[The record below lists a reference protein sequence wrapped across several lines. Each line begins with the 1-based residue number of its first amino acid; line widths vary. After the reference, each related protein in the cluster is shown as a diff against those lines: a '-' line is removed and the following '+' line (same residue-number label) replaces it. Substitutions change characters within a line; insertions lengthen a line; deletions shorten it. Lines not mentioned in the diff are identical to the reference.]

1 MRFGF
6 KLRSAEHS
14 MHACNAMHSNA
25 GIEAADRATKAM
37 ILYIKKQPKA
47 KHNARLIE

>member
-6 KLRSAEHS
+6 KLRSAEQ
-14 MHACNAMHSNA
+14 MHSNA
-25 GIEAADRATKAM
+25 GIEADDRATKAM
-37 ILYIKKQPKA
+37 MLHIKKQPKA